1 MLKKITT
8 IYILILI
15 ISLIT
20 ACGSSD
26 ETNAQTSS
34 AAPALAPVAAP
45 AAAPA
50 SKEEPK
56 MSDKSKSI
64 DAEDTA
70 KAQGKAAD
78 KAAES
83 AAGNVTVAGNA
94 GGWTSELSLNMA
106 KAEQTNKLLEIY
118 WTSHIEYTPEI
129 AKELLHPEYLE
140 KGSMTID
147 EQINSLK
154 SEGAKITF
162 DTDGTAA
169 RTGSTTLGMTVFIT
183 HPTEGELKYYM
194 TFKETEKRNNEWRI
208 TNVEEMKAE

>member
-1 MLKKITT
+1 MLKKITI
-8 IYILILI
+8 IYISILI

-26 ETNAQTSS
+26 ETNSQTSN
-34 AAPALAPVAAP
+34 VAP

-50 SKEEPK
+50 AQEEPK
-56 MSDKSKSI
+56 MSDRSKSV
-64 DAEDTA
+64 DAQDMA
-70 KAQGKAAD
+70 KVQGKAAD

-83 AAGNVTVAGNA
+83 AAGNVTVATGA
-94 GGWTSELSLNMA
+94 GWGSGTSEFDVNMA
-106 KAEQTNKLLEIY
+106 KAEQTNKLLEAY

-154 SEGAKITF
+154 SEGSKITF
-162 DTDGTAA
+162 ETDGTAA
-169 RTGSTTLGMTVFIT
+169 RTGSTTLGMTVFVT

-194 TFKETEKRNNEWRI
+194 TFKETEKKNNEWRI
-208 TNVEEMKAE
+208 SNVEEMEAD